1 LYCDVLH
8 PQDGNDSGVINVPA
22 ASNTL
27 NLLMRDAGLMRFVKY
42 ISAAAPG
49 SRWACDGVGLTLKTA
64 SLNFVEWA
72 QQNAHLVRF
81 VKYMRSSTRQQVDM

>member
-1 LYCDVLH
+1 MLLCCAVLCL
-8 PQDGNDSGVINVPA
+8 QDGNDSGVINVPA

-49 SRWACDGVGLTLKTA
+49 SR
-64 SLNFVEWA
+64 
-72 QQNAHLVRF
+72 
-81 VKYMRSSTRQQVDM
+81 